1 METANL
7 SLLERR
13 RHGFDAFYKEL
24 LPCLVEFVGDMGIQP
39 ADMVLKQAATYA
51 PVLEVALQNMLVAN
65 REERDWLC
73 ARMGYFIG
81 EYCVQQF
88 DGCWAV
94 NDIPGSRYFA
104 RYVVG
109 QFQAAKNLQMMLD
122 PFEMAIEYV
131 DAPIPRQLQTL
142 LDAASIELIG

>member
-7 SLLERR
+7 LLLERR
-13 RHGFDAFYKEL
+13 RDEFDAFYNEL
-24 LPCLVEFVGDMGIQP
+24 MPCLVDFVGKMGIQP
-39 ADMVLKQAATYA
+39 SHMVLKQAATYA
-51 PVLEVALQNMLVAN
+51 PLLEVALQNMLVADS
-65 REERDWLC
+65 EDRDWLA

-81 EYCVQQF
+81 EYFVQKF
-88 DGCWAV
+88 DGCWIV

-109 QFQAAKNLQMMLD
+109 RFQGANSLQMMLD

-131 DAPIPRQLQTL
+131 DTPVPRPLQTL
-142 LDAASIELIG
+142 IDAASVELMS